1 MSATPLKPASMPSF
15 VDTHAHVFRS
25 SLQLAHKRRYTPNY
39 DAQLESYLV
48 LLKQHGFGYGV
59 LVQPSFLGT
68 DNSHLLE
75 ALASEPSK
83 LRGVA
88 VVSPDISDDEL
99 ARFAKGGV
107 TGIRLNLIGQ
117 PLPDLTA
124 APWTVLWR
132 RLLELGWHVELHRQA
147 CDLRPLI
154 EPLLE
159 AGLRVVVDHF
169 GRPDPD
175 QGTIDPGFRDLLGFR
190 ASGRVWVK
198 ISGAYRCANPATSFM
213 HDASEELLDVF
224 GPQRLMWGS
233 DWPHTQFED
242 STDFGRSVRNLQD
255 LNLTAEVIDA
265 ILRST
270 PHAFYGF
277 NSQHAPVG
285 ALATDLFSRTL

>member
-1 MSATPLKPASMPSF
+1 MSATPLRPSFVPSF

-25 SLQLAHKRRYTPNY
+25 SLQLAHNRRYTPDY
-39 DAQLESYLV
+39 DAQLESYLA

-75 ALASEPSK
+75 ALASEPEK

-88 VVSPDISDDEL
+88 VVSPDISVDEL
-99 ARFAKGGV
+99 TRFAKGGV

-117 PLPDLTA
+117 PLPNLTA
-124 APWTVLWR
+124 APWTMLWR
-132 RLLELGWHVELHRQA
+132 RLLGLGWHVELHRHA
-147 CDLRPLI
+147 CDLAPLI

-175 QGTIDPGFRDLLGFR
+175 QGTNDPGFRDLLGFG

-198 ISGAYRCANPATSFM
+198 ISGAYRCTNPGTSFLR
-213 HDASEELLDVF
+213 DASNELLDVF

-242 STDFGRSVRNLQD
+242 SIDFGRTVRSLQD
-255 LNLTAEVIDA
+255 LGLTAEVIDA

-277 NSQHAPVG
+277 NSEHASG
-285 ALATDLFSRTL
+285 SALATDSFSRTL